1 MQMGIQSLSR
11 PPYQVTGQAQSST
24 EGQGPV
30 NEMRLKEGF
39 KIKLKPKLVLAFIL
53 TALISVIA
61 VGGYYW
67 LQKRPEPKEFT
78 GHREKVT
85 IGLDI
90 IASLIIIGQE
100 QGFFSQEGLDVTTR
114 KYPTGK
120 AAFEGM
126 FSGEVDMASVA
137 ETPIVFKSFEQQDFS
152 IIAELSSSNNFV
164 RIVARKDKG
173 ILKPADLRGKSIATP
188 QGTVF
193 HFFSH
198 LFLIKN
204 GLSENDVKLSFKKP
218 EELISGLVRGEIDAF
233 SFREPSIS
241 EANKLLGDKA
251 VVFAEPGLYFQTFNL
266 AALKSFI
273 KDKPETIKRVLRAL
287 IEAEE
292 FTKKYPDKAKKIIS
306 KYMGISETEMAAVWS
321 DVTLQIS
328 LDQPLLLTLED
339 EARWAI
345 KSGFTD
351 KKEVPNYL
359 NFIYLDGLEAVK
371 PKAVTIIR

>member
-1 MQMGIQSLSR
+1 MGKTNRIFIIIAA
-11 PPYQVTGQAQSST
+11 G
-24 EGQGPV
+24 
-30 NEMRLKEGF
+30 
-39 KIKLKPKLVLAFIL
+39 LVFLL
-53 TALISVIA
+53 A
-61 VGGYYW
+61 VGGYYR
-67 LQKRPEPKEFT
+67 LQKKPEQKEFT

-85 IGLDI
+85 IGMDI
-90 IASLIIIGQE
+90 IASLITIGQE
-100 QGFFSQEGLDVTTR
+100 QGFFSQEGLDVTIR

-126 FSGEVDMASVA
+126 FAREVDMASVA

-152 IIAELSSSNNFV
+152 IITGLSSSDNFV
-164 RIVARKDKG
+164 KIVARKDKG

-204 GLSENDVKLSFKKP
+204 GLSENDVKISFKKP

-241 EANKLLGDKA
+241 EAKKLLGDKA
-251 VVFAEPGLYFQTFNL
+251 VVFADPGFYHQTFYL
-266 AALKSFI
+266 VALKGFI

-287 IEAEE
+287 IQAEE
-292 FTKKYPDKAKKIIS
+292 FTKKNPDKAKKIIS
-306 KYMGISETEMAAVWS
+306 KYMGISETVMAVVWS
-321 DVTLQIS
+321 DVTLHAS
-328 LDQPLLLTLED
+328 LDQALLLTLDD

-351 KKEVPNYL
+351 KTKVPNYL
-359 NFIYLDGLEAVK
+359 DFIYFDGLNAVKPEAVK
-371 PKAVTIIR
+371 IIR